1 MPTELSVGHVEPA
14 RQQGIGVVAPFDFA
28 LDRELW
34 RWVPDDVSLYLTRL
48 PFFTTPMTI
57 EMAVACG
64 DRRAIRRATRDVL
77 TPEPAVVAYS
87 CTSGSFVDG
96 AIGEQVLR
104 RTMLDAGAPA
114 ACTTSG
120 ALIDA
125 LAELGIGRLA
135 IATPYVE
142 PVTRR
147 LVGYLAEHDV
157 RTVSCEGLGLLGN
170 IWRVTYAE
178 VVEIV
183 RAVDTDEAEALF
195 ISCTNLP
202 TYDLIEP
209 LEQALG
215 KPVLTANQV
224 TMWAALRAMGR
235 EAVGGG
241 RLTNPHRDEAPAGY
255 VPVDTQ
261 SLRSGAA

>member
-1 MPTELSVGHVEPA
+1 VPTELSVGLTEPDH
-14 RQQGIGVVAPFDFA
+14 QQGIGVVAPFDFA

-34 RWVPDDVSLYLTRL
+34 RWAPEDVSLYLTRL
-48 PFFTTPMTI
+48 PFFTTPVTV

-64 DRRAIRRATRDVL
+64 DRRAVRRATRDVL
-77 TPEPAVVAYS
+77 TPEPGVVIYA
-87 CTSGSFVDG
+87 CTSGSFVEG
-96 AIGEQVLR
+96 AAGEEVLR
-104 RTMLDAGAPA
+104 RTMEDAGAPVA
-114 ACTTSG
+114 RTTSG
-120 ALIDA
+120 ALIAA
-125 LAELGIGRLA
+125 LKLLGVSRLA

-147 LVGYLAEHDV
+147 LVAYLAEHGIS
-157 RTVSCEGLGLLGN
+157 TVSSEGLGLLGN
-170 IWRVTYAE
+170 IWRVKYSE

-183 RAVDTDEAEALF
+183 RAADNPAAEALF
-195 ISCTNLP
+195 ISCTNVP

-241 RLTNPHRDEAPAGY
+241 ALLATNDHLTP
-255 VPVDTQ
+255 
-261 SLRSGAA
+261 GAA

>member
-1 MPTELSVGHVEPA
+1 VPTELSVGLTEPD

-48 PFFTTPMTI
+48 PFFTTPVTV

-64 DRRAIRRATRDVL
+64 DRRAVRRATRDVL
-77 TPEPAVVAYS
+77 TPEPGVVAYA

-96 AIGEQVLR
+96 AAGEEVLR
-104 RTMLDAGAPA
+104 RTMEDAGAPA

-120 ALIDA
+120 ALIAA
-125 LAELGIGRLA
+125 LRTLGITRLA
-135 IATPYVE
+135 IATPYVQ
-142 PVTRR
+142 PVTQR
-147 LVGYLAEHDV
+147 LVAYLAEHGV
-157 RTVSCEGLGLLGN
+157 ETVSSEGLGLLGN
-170 IWRVTYAE
+170 IWRVSYSE

-183 RAVDTDEAEALF
+183 SAADNPAAEALF

-224 TMWAALRAMGR
+224 TAWAGLRRLGLPLVTEDQRLGEVGR
-235 EAVGGG
+235 A
-241 RLTNPHRDEAPAGY
+241 APG
-255 VPVDTQ
+255 
-261 SLRSGAA
+261 

>member
-1 MPTELSVGHVEPA
+1 VPTELSVGLTEPT

-34 RWVPDDVSLYLTRL
+34 RWAPDDVSLYLTRL
-48 PFFTTPMTI
+48 PFFTTPVTV

-64 DRRAIRRATRDVL
+64 DRRAVRRATRDVL
-77 TPEPAVVAYS
+77 TPEPGVVAYA

-96 AIGEQVLR
+96 AAGEEVLR
-104 RTMLDAGAPA
+104 RTIEDAGAPVA
-114 ACTTSG
+114 TTTSG

-125 LAELGIGRLA
+125 LRVLGVARLA

-147 LVGYLAEHDV
+147 LVAYLAEHGV
-157 RTVSCEGLGLLGN
+157 RTVSSEGLGLLGN
-170 IWRVTYAE
+170 IWRVSYAE
-178 VVEIV
+178 VVEV
-183 RAVDTDEAEALF
+183 VSAADNSDADALF

-202 TYDLIEP
+202 TYDVIEP

-224 TMWAALRAMGR
+224 TMWAALRALGR

-241 RLTNPHRDEAPAGY
+241 TLLSMQDHLTP
-255 VPVDTQ
+255 
-261 SLRSGAA
+261 GAA

>member
-1 MPTELSVGHVEPA
+1 MPTELSVGLTEPDH
-14 RQQGIGVVAPFDFA
+14 QQGIGVVAPFDFA

-34 RWVPDDVSLYLTRL
+34 RWAPEDVSLYLTRL
-48 PFFTTPMTI
+48 PFFTTPVTV

-64 DRRAIRRATRDVL
+64 DRRAVRRATRDVL
-77 TPEPAVVAYS
+77 TPEPGVVIYA
-87 CTSGSFVDG
+87 CTSGSFVEG
-96 AIGEQVLR
+96 AAGEEVLR
-104 RTMLDAGAPA
+104 RTMEDAGAPVA
-114 ACTTSG
+114 RTTSG
-120 ALIDA
+120 ALIAA
-125 LAELGIGRLA
+125 LKLLGVSRLA

-147 LVGYLAEHDV
+147 LVAYLAEHGIS
-157 RTVSCEGLGLLGN
+157 TVSSEGLGLLGN
-170 IWRVTYAE
+170 IWRVKYSE

-183 RAVDTDEAEALF
+183 RAADNPAAEALF
-195 ISCTNLP
+195 ISCTNVP

-241 RLTNPHRDEAPAGY
+241 ALLATNDHLTP
-255 VPVDTQ
+255 
-261 SLRSGAA
+261 GAA